1 MTLQLRIEGFKAFR
15 EETFELRP
23 LTVLAGVNGAGKTS
37 VIQALLLFSQAADQ
51 PGGHVELNGPF
62 RLNLGTFNDILN
74 VQSPQIRIALRDD
87 ALLPA
92 PGGDGPAEEAF
103 VLSGGDT
110 DQFASVTSVGS
121 NGRFAM
127 PRQAGLL
134 QYLSAERLGPR
145 IVQNSSALPHSL
157 LEVGCLGEFTAQVLH
172 ERGSANVDPKRFA
185 PGLDLKTTYL
195 KAHAEAWLSKITRTV
210 WIDTVGFR
218 EIGAYG
224 LKFRVAEDWVS
235 PTNMGFGLTYALP
248 IIVAALTAQ
257 ADGLLIVENPEA
269 HLHPAGQS
277 QMGGFLAT
285 MAAAGVRVLVETH
298 SDHVLN
304 GIRRAI
310 GESGVLS
317 AERAV
322 TYYFDPSQE
331 RPEKLEFTAAGGLSH
346 WPLGFF
352 DQYQIDVSALTRI
365 RRPRPS

>member
-37 VIQALLLFSQAADQ
+37 VIQALLMFSQAADQ
-51 PGGHVELNGPF
+51 PSGYVELNGPF

-74 VQSPQIRIALRDD
+74 IDSPQIRIALRDD
-87 ALLPA
+87 SHDP
-92 PGGDGPAEEAF
+92 DEEAF
-103 VLSGGDT
+103 VFSGGET
-110 DQFASVTSVGS
+110 DQFASVKSVGRS
-121 NGRFAM
+121 GRFAM

-145 IVQNSSALPHSL
+145 IVQNSSALPHNL
-157 LEVGCLGEFTAQVLH
+157 IEVGCLGEFTAQVLH
-172 ERGSANVDPKRFA
+172 ERGSTSIDPKRFA
-185 PGLDLKTTYL
+185 PEVDPKTTYL
-195 KAHAEAWLSKITRTV
+195 KAHAEAWLSKLTRTV
-210 WIDTVGFR
+210 WIDTVGYR
-218 EIGAYG
+218 DIGSYG
-224 LKFRVAEDWVS
+224 LKFRVDEDWVS

-248 IIVAALTAQ
+248 IVVAALTAQ
-257 ADGLLIVENPEA
+257 TDGLLIVENPEA

-277 QMGGFLAT
+277 QMGHFLAT

-310 GESGVLS
+310 GESCVLS

-322 TYYFDPSQE
+322 TYYFDPSQD

-346 WPLGFF
+346 WPSGFF

-365 RRPRPS
+365 RRPRRS

>member
-1 MTLQLRIEGFKAFR
+1 MTFQLRIEGFKAFR
-15 EETFELRP
+15 DETFELRP

-37 VIQALLLFSQAADQ
+37 VIQALLLFSQAADR

-74 VQSPQIRIALRDD
+74 IQSAQVRIALRED
-87 ALLPA
+87 AAA
-92 PGGDGPAEEAF
+92 PSGDELAEEAF
-103 VLSGGDT
+103 VLAGGET
-110 DQFASVTSVGS
+110 DQFASVTSVGNIS
-121 NGRFAM
+121 RFAV

-145 IVQNSSALPHSL
+145 VVQNSSALPHSL

-172 ERGSANVDPKRFA
+172 ERGAASVDPRRFA
-185 PGLDLKTTYL
+185 PGIDVKTTYL

-257 ADGLLIVENPEA
+257 ADGMLIVENPEA

-285 MAAAGVRVLVETH
+285 MAAAGVRILVETH

-310 GESGVLS
+310 GETGVLS

-331 RPEKLEFTAAGGLSH
+331 RPERLEFTSGGGLSH
-346 WPLGFF
+346 WPSGFF
-352 DQYQIDVSALTRI
+352 DQYQIDVAALTRI